1 MTGITSK
8 GRDGMGW
15 VRIFYLF
22 VAGYTRILERFSGTI
37 QSALFDKDE
46 SDDES

>member
-15 VRIFYLF
+15 VRIFHLF
-22 VAGYTRILERFSGTI
+22 VAGYTRIFERFRGTI
-37 QSALFDKDE
+37 QSTLFYKED